1 MENKQVKAHFES
13 MKELNSELMDLE
25 NLNELEIRYQAV
37 MTMVQTLILDN
48 KLIPLSNMIQ
58 QSFPEYGKHFE

>member
-1 MENKQVKAHFES
+1 MENQKVKTHFQEMS
-13 MKELNSELMDLE
+13 KLNSELVNLE

-48 KLIPLSNMIQ
+48 RLIPLSNLIQ